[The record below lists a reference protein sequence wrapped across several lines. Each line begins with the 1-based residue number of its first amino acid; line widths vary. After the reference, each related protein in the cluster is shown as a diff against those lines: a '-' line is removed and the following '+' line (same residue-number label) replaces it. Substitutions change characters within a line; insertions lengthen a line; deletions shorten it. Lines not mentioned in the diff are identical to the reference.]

1 MEIKIVIAD
10 EAHSLKSALSKRSL
24 ALVPF
29 LKARKHV
36 ILLTGTP
43 ALAKPKEL
51 FNILSIIRPDIFYTF
66 KVFCNSY
73 CDPKRSSF
81 NEGIIIFN

>member
-10 EAHSLKSALSKRSL
+10 EAHFLKSHKSKRSI
-24 ALVPF
+24 AIRPF

-43 ALAKPKEL
+43 ILARTKEL
-51 FNILSIIRPDIFYTF
+51 FNLLSIIRPDIFYAF
-66 KVFCNSY
+66 KDF
-73 CDPKRSSF
+73 
-81 NEGIIIFN
+81 G

>member
-1 MEIKIVIAD
+1 
-10 EAHSLKSALSKRSL
+10 LKSAISKRSL

-29 LKARKHV
+29 LKTQKHV

-51 FNILSIIRPDIFYTF
+51 FNMLSIIRPDVFFSFKTF
-66 KVFCNSY
+66 GNRY
-73 CDPKRSSF
+73 CDPKKSRF
-81 NEGIIIFN
+81 KEGNI